1 MDPHVWS
8 WDTSLPGIDD
18 DGSGTELTL
27 VISKPD
33 NFRQLFAEA
42 E

>member
-18 DGSGTELTL
+18 DSSGTELTL